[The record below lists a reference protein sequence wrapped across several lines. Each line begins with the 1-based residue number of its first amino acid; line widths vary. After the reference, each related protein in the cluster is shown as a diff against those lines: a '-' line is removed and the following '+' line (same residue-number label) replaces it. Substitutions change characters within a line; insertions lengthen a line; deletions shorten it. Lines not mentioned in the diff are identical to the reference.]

1 MNAGSSRKILLV
13 EDNAMD
19 VELTVRAFQK
29 NRITNELV
37 VLNDGI
43 QAIDYIK
50 GTGRFAG
57 RDRRELPA
65 VVLLDIKL
73 PKLDGFEV
81 LRRIRTDDHT
91 RLVPVVLLT
100 SSNEEKDKIAGY
112 DLGANSFVR
121 KPIDFER
128 FVEATGMLAAYW
140 LALNEPPGV

>member
-65 VVLLDIKL
+65 VVLL
-73 PKLDGFEV
+73 
-81 LRRIRTDDHT
+81 
-91 RLVPVVLLT
+91 T